1 MALTIT
7 LHNFSLLIVNL
18 KASKILITALSQSPP
33 FAPCWSWHEWQLI
46 PWALHPSSAPLTSPK
61 LAPLLSQMDHPW
73 GSINALHFLFPWQH
87 TCHLFQTLSHLSF
100 LNHDSP
106 TSLKTLCHRLFPIVS
121 SKSLVILK
129 SRNKSVTRMADQ
141 THYSHVICTTPL
153 IPHNLEDR
161 DTACSVFIVFHFLW
175 NNM

>member
-1 MALTIT
+1 MLVLAWMTADPLG
-7 LHNFSLLIVNL
+7 LASLL
-18 KASKILITALSQSPP
+18 
-33 FAPCWSWHEWQLI
+33 C
-46 PWALHPSSAPLTSPK
+46 SSYLTQAGSSS
-61 LAPLLSQMDHPW
+61 SQMDHPW